1 MIISITKEN
10 IQKEVVES
18 KLPVVI
24 DIYAPWCGPC
34 QHMLPIFEELAKEME
49 DKCKFV
55 KLNVDEARDL
65 SIRYGV
71 TSVPTFIFIKND
83 EIKGRETGYKN
94 KDEFKEVIE
103 KFLEQE

>member
-1 MIISITKEN
+1 MIVSITKEN
-10 IQKEVVES
+10 IQKEVSES
-18 KLPVVI
+18 KLPVII

-34 QHMLPIFEELAKEME
+34 QNMLPIFEELAKEME

-65 SIRYGV
+65 SIKYGV

-94 KDEFKEVIE
+94 KDEFKEITE